1 MKLEN
6 KVSNKECLLYCLKNK
21 IKISEL
27 KLHVIQLATSNS
39 RNRGRLALENCTSDP
54 PNLHTSISGYLYGL
68 FDKDYTVAFIS
79 AGIPPIV
86 GAIFMCLIYWVK
98 SPATNSGSSV
108 DVSIEVLD
116 ENELKSSK
124 TSPTMV
130 QSLTATTTLSVE
142 TNLLSESQSLL
153 VNT

>member
-1 MKLEN
+1 MPFGSAFFEYNFHL
-6 KVSNKECLLYCLKNK
+6 
-21 IKISEL
+21 
-27 KLHVIQLATSNS
+27 
-39 RNRGRLALENCTSDP
+39 
-54 PNLHTSISGYLYGL
+54 ISGYLYGL

-98 SPATNSGSSV
+98 SPITTNSDSSV
-108 DVSIEVLD
+108 EVSIEVLD
-116 ENELKSSK
+116 KNELKCSN
-124 TSPTMV
+124 TSPPIV

-142 TNLLSESQSLL
+142 SNLLSESESLL

>member
-1 MKLEN
+1 MCIFEKF
-6 KVSNKECLLYCLKNK
+6 
-21 IKISEL
+21 
-27 KLHVIQLATSNS
+27 
-39 RNRGRLALENCTSDP
+39 
-54 PNLHTSISGYLYGL
+54 NLHLISGYLYGL

-98 SPATNSGSSV
+98 TPTTNSGSSV
-108 DVSIEVLD
+108 DVSIEVLNK
-116 ENELKSSK
+116 NELKCSN
-124 TSPTMV
+124 TSPPMV

-142 TNLLSESQSLL
+142 SNLLSESESLL

>member
-1 MKLEN
+1 MKFETTAFPNILWFHIIGICIFE
-6 KVSNKECLLYCLKNK
+6 KF
-21 IKISEL
+21 
-27 KLHVIQLATSNS
+27 
-39 RNRGRLALENCTSDP
+39 
-54 PNLHTSISGYLYGL
+54 NLHLISGYLYGL

-98 SPATNSGSSV
+98 TPTTNSGSSV

-116 ENELKSSK
+116 KNELKCSN
-124 TSPTMV
+124 TSPPMV

-142 TNLLSESQSLL
+142 SNLLSESESLL

>member
-1 MKLEN
+1 MKFETTAFPNILWFHIIRICIFA
-6 KVSNKECLLYCLKNK
+6 KF
-21 IKISEL
+21 
-27 KLHVIQLATSNS
+27 
-39 RNRGRLALENCTSDP
+39 
-54 PNLHTSISGYLYGL
+54 NLHLISGYLYGL

-98 SPATNSGSSV
+98 TPTTNSGSSG

-116 ENELKSSK
+116 KNELKCSN
-124 TSPTMV
+124 TSPPMV

-142 TNLLSESQSLL
+142 SNLLSESESLL